1 MRVGAFEISVL
12 VDGEGSFATVGEAF
26 PALDASEEWRLPVNV
41 VLIRGAGRTVLVD
54 AGLGPEP
61 RTFMP
66 GAGARLH
73 EELAR
78 VGSSP
83 AEVDLVVHTHLHV
96 DHVGWDGT
104 FPNARYVVPT
114 DDWSYFMSE
123 ESLQQ
128 RPHLGDRVEPLGDAG
143 LVVLVDGELE
153 VATGVRVVPTPG
165 HTPGHAMVFVESEGS
180 ELAVLGDV
188 VVHELQLADPD
199 LVYFS
204 DHDPARSASTRRR
217 VLGQL
222 ADRGTA
228 AILSHFHGPGRFSRN
243 GAGFNWSSLAKD
255 AEAAVE

>member
-1 MRVGAFEISVL
+1 VRVGVFEISVL

-26 PALDASEEWRLPVNV
+26 PALDATEEWRLPVNV
-41 VLIRGAGRTVLVD
+41 VLIRGAGTTVLVD

-73 EELAR
+73 DELAR

-128 RPHLGDRVEPLGDAG
+128 RPHLGDRVEPLDDAG

-153 VATGVRVVPTPG
+153 VANGVRVVPTPG
-165 HTPGHAMVFVESEGS
+165 HTPGHASVFVESQGS

-217 VLGQL
+217 VLGRL

-228 AILSHFHGPGRFSRN
+228 VIVTHFHGPGRSSRN
-243 GAGFNWSSLAKD
+243 GAGFEWSGLAKD
-255 AEAAVE
+255 GEAAVE

>member
-1 MRVGAFEISVL
+1 VRVGAFEISVL

-26 PALDASEEWRLPVNV
+26 PALDATEEWRLPVNA
-41 VLIRGAGRTVLVD
+41 VLIRGAGSTVLVD
-54 AGLGPEP
+54 TGLGPEP

-73 EELAR
+73 AELERA
-78 VGSSP
+78 GSSA

-114 DDWSYFMSE
+114 DDWSYFISE

-128 RPHLGDRVEPLGDAG
+128 RPHLGDRVEPLDDAG

-153 VATGVRVVPTPG
+153 VASGVRLVPTPG
-165 HTPGHAMVFVESEGS
+165 HTPGHASVFVESQGS

-199 LVYFS
+199 LVYVS
-204 DHDPARSASTRRR
+204 DHDPVLSASMRKR
-217 VLGQL
+217 VPGEL

-228 AILSHFHGPGRFSRN
+228 VIVSHFHGPGRFGRN
-243 GAGFNWSSLAKD
+243 GAGFDWSSLAKD
-255 AEAAVE
+255 GEAAVE

>member
-1 MRVGAFEISVL
+1 VRVGAFEVSVL
-12 VDGEGSFATVGEAF
+12 VDGEGSFATLGEAF
-26 PALDASEEWRLPVNV
+26 PALHATEEWRLPVNV
-41 VLIRGAGRTVLVD
+41 VLIRGAGTTVLVD

-73 EELAR
+73 DELAR

-128 RPHLGDRVEPLGDAG
+128 RPHLGDRVEPLDDAG
-143 LVVLVDGELE
+143 LVVQVDGELE
-153 VATGVRVVPTPG
+153 VAAGVRVVPTPG
-165 HTPGHAMVFVESEGS
+165 HTPGHASVFVESQGS

-204 DHDPARSASTRRR
+204 DHDPALSASTRRR

-222 ADRGTA
+222 ADRGMA
-228 AILSHFHGPGRFSRN
+228 VIVSHFHGPGRFGRN
-243 GAGFNWSSLAKD
+243 GAGFEWSSLAKD
-255 AEAAVE
+255 GEAAVE

>member
-1 MRVGAFEISVL
+1 VRVGAFEISVL
-12 VDGEGSFATVGEAF
+12 VDGEGSFATIGEAF
-26 PALDASEEWRLPVNV
+26 PALDATEEWRLPVNV
-41 VLIRGAGRTVLVD
+41 VLIRGAGTTVLVD

-73 EELAR
+73 EELVR

-128 RPHLGDRVEPLGDAG
+128 RPHLGDRVEPLDDAG

-153 VATGVRVVPTPG
+153 VAAGVRVVPTPG
-165 HTPGHAMVFVESEGS
+165 HTPGHASVFVESQGS

-204 DHDPARSASTRRR
+204 DQDPALSASTRRR

-228 AILSHFHGPGRFSRN
+228 VIVTHFHGPGRFSRS
-243 GAGFNWSSLAKD
+243 GAGFDWSSLAKD
-255 AEAAVE
+255 GEAAVE